1 MKRVGV
7 KRIRGKGC
15 RVNQNQLK
23 NDQSTYIA
31 ETQIRDRNIIIW
43 KFLDQRKQKEENTYI
58 KEIRKETCFGRECK
72 HIKQNT

>member
-1 MKRVGV
+1 MKRLGV

-15 RVNQNQLK
+15 RVNQNELK
-23 NDQSTYIA
+23 NDQSTYIP

-58 KEIRKETCFGRECK
+58 KEIHKENCFGREHK